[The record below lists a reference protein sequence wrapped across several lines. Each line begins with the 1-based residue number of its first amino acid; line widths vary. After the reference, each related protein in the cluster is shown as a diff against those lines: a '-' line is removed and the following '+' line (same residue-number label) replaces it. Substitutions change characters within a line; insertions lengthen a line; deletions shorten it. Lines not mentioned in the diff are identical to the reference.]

1 MTEYILENKSKK
13 KASELAGKAKQA
25 LKDKLKKEIEDAP
38 GRIVDAGTNAI
49 KNAII
54 QGFKGLNRKNK

>member
-1 MTEYILENKSKK
+1 MTEYILENKAKK
-13 KASELAGKAKQA
+13 KASELAVKAKQA
-25 LKDKLKKEIEDAP
+25 LKDKLKREIEDAP